1 MDARFEPCTISWQ
14 KPVSVPNLGVM
25 SFRIGV
31 IGTGHIGRLHS
42 RILSEVAGAEFCC
55 VYDQNTQA
63 ANEVARAHGVRAAD
77 SMEDFIKS
85 VDAATVA
92 TPTPF
97 HFSIGKRL
105 LESGRHV
112 LIEKPITETT
122 ADAQALVDLAKAKGL
137 SLQVGHV
144 ERFNPVLSALEAR
157 LHQPRFIESHRL
169 SPYPNRS
176 TEIGVVLDL
185 MIHDLEIILHLV
197 RSPLLSVDAVGVPV
211 LSASEDIANAR
222 LHFENGCI
230 ANLTVSRVSPERL
243 RKIRVFQEDCYLSL
257 DYMRQEGFVYRMAE
271 EHRRESSLLTKLFAS
286 GDTTLVS
293 EFAGRKILREPVP
306 IEKGEPLKRE
316 LLDFVRCAKAGAE
329 PKVSGREA
337 TAALALALDI
347 TNRIQAHGKAHPF
360 VSKKL

>member
-1 MDARFEPCTISWQ
+1 
-14 KPVSVPNLGVM
+14 M

-31 IGTGHIGRLHS
+31 IGTGHIGRLHA
-42 RILSEVAGAEFCC
+42 RILSEVAPEEFVC
-55 VYDQNTQA
+55 VYDTNLEA
-63 ANEVARAHGVRAAD
+63 AREVARAHGVHATS
-77 SMEDFIKS
+77 SMDEFIGA

-97 HFSIGKRL
+97 HFPIGKRL
-105 LESGRHV
+105 LEMGRHV

-122 ADAQALVDLAKAKGL
+122 EDAHALVALAKKHKLA
-137 SLQVGHV
+137 LQVGHV
-144 ERFNPVLSALEAR
+144 ERFNPVLSALETR
-157 LHQPRFIESHRL
+157 LYHPRFIESHRL

-271 EHRRESSLLTKLFAS
+271 EHRKESSILTKLFAS
-286 GDTTLVS
+286 GDTTIAS
-293 EFAGRKILREPVP
+293 EFAGRKIVREPVP

-316 LLDFVRCAKAGAE
+316 LADFVRCAKAGSE
-329 PKVSGREA
+329 PKVSGREG
-337 TAALALALDI
+337 TAALELALDI
-347 TNRIQAHGKAHPF
+347 TRRIQAHREAHPATQPP
-360 VSKKL
+360 L